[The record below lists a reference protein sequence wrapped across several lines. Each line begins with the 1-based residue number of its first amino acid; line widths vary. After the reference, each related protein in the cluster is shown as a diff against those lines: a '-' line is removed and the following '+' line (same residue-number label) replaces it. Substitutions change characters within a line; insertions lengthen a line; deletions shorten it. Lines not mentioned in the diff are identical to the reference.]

1 LNKTPIC
8 TIEGDINLLRA
19 GLQTDKG
26 PIGLIGINDENL
38 LRMKAGMPLDIDLK
52 AITPPGKRMTQ
63 VVIHYAPTYEEI
75 IDDWEK
81 GGLPVNEVMRQK
93 ARELDEQLAREKREN
108 PS

>member
-1 LNKTPIC
+1 
-8 TIEGDINLLRA
+8 
-19 GLQTDKG
+19 
-26 PIGLIGINDENL
+26 
-38 LRMKAGMPLDIDLK
+38 
-52 AITPPGKRMTQ
+52 